1 MDKNCD
7 FSAHFYFLKDAQLA
21 QQAVKAKLFGEQETI
36 GSLWKDLAQIYH
48 FMKFWLFE

>member
-36 GSLWKDLAQIYH
+36 GSLWKDLAQIFH
-48 FMKFWLFE
+48 FILIGCF